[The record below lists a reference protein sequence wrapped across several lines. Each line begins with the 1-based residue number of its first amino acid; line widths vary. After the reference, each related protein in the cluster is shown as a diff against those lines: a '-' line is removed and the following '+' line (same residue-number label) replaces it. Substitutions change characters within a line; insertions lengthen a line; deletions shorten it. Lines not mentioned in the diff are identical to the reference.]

1 MSFIP
6 SLDLVDSLSSLL
18 DELSRAGMGR
28 TTAHHAEMPDPD
40 SEQEQEQE
48 QGIACKPSADFATAL
63 SALLEALALA
73 GIGHAVQPSPEAAS
87 PDIQTLTALLNSVAL
102 PLQAARASAWNFDP
116 WEVAGLGRDEVRNS
130 RVLAWLLNPRGSH
143 GFGDALLQHLL
154 NHLAQQRRGF
164 PTATGPYCHVRT
176 EQTPNGER
184 SERVDLEIDAAAFYL
199 LIEVKIGAPE
209 GAEQL
214 NRYGDV
220 AQAIAGGRPWAIL
233 YLTPG
238 KTGYKTGNR
247 FQTHIHPLSWR
258 KLAQMIEQSMPSA
271 PVSPTTSW
279 HATQHAVAC
288 FIQHIRNH

>member
-6 SLDLVDSLSSLL
+6 RPDLADILSSLL
-18 DELSRAGMGR
+18 DELSRADMGR

-48 QGIACKPSADFATAL
+48 QSIASKPSADFATAL

-73 GIGHAVQPSPEAAS
+73 GIGQAVQPSPEAAP
-87 PDIQTLTALLNSVAL
+87 PDIQSLTALLNSVEH
-102 PLQAARASAWNFDP
+102 PLHAARASALNFDP
-116 WEVAGLGRDEVRNS
+116 WKVAGLGRDEVRNS
-130 RVLAWLLNPRGSH
+130 SVLAWLLNPRGSH
-143 GFGDALLQHLL
+143 GFGDALLQRLL
-154 NHLAQQRRGF
+154 NHLAQQRSGF
-164 PTATGPYCHVRT
+164 PTTTGPYCHVRT

-184 SERVDLEIDAAAFYL
+184 SERVDLEIDAADFYL

-209 GAEQL
+209 GTEQL

-258 KLAQMIEQSMPSA
+258 KLAQMIEQAMPSA
-271 PVSPTTSW
+271 PASPTTSW
-279 HATQHAVAC
+279 HATHHAVAC

>member
-6 SLDLVDSLSSLL
+6 SMDMVDSLSTLL

-28 TTAHHAEMPDPD
+28 TTVPHADMPDPE
-40 SEQEQEQE
+40 SELESEPE
-48 QGIACKPSADFATAL
+48 PGSAFKPSTHFVTSL
-63 SALLEALALA
+63 SALLEALARA
-73 GIGHAVQPSPEAAS
+73 GIGHALQPPREAAP
-87 PDIQTLTALLNSVAL
+87 PDIQTLTTLLTSMAA
-102 PLQAARASAWNFDP
+102 PMHAARASAWNFDP
-116 WEVAGLGRDEVRNS
+116 WEVASLGRDEVRNS
-130 RVLAWLLNPRGSH
+130 SVLAWLLNPRGSH

-154 NHLAQQRRGF
+154 NHLAQQHSGF

-209 GAEQL
+209 GPEQL
-214 NRYGDV
+214 NRYGAV
-220 AQAIAGGRPWAIL
+220 AQAIAGRRPWAIL

-238 KTGYKTGNR
+238 KTGYKTGSS
-247 FQTHIHPLSWR
+247 FPTHIHPLSWR
-258 KLAQMIEQSMPSA
+258 KLAQMIEQAMPPAS
-271 PVSPTTSW
+271 VSPTTSW
-279 HATQHAVAC
+279 HATHHAVVC